1 MNLLNNIL
9 QDHVTLTQEQ
19 FKIIINTTTTI
30 NDN

>member
-19 FKIIINTTTTI
+19 FKIIINTTTI